1 MRFAMLPKA
10 WPAVVSALESAGHEQ
25 ASLEE
30 AEFVVFNGDGPDFPD
45 LPAGVKYVQT
55 ATAGVD
61 GLREAGLLSDRVRWA
76 NAAGLY
82 SDSVAEGTLGLM
94 LGAAHMYKLVTARAS
109 WDVAKKIQYESQ
121 FLYEDKTVMI
131 VGAGGI
137 GLRLMELLEPF
148 GCEVIAVNKSGR
160 AVPGARET
168 YPMEQVRSEPELWGR
183 ADFVVLLAPL
193 TEETR
198 GLVDADVLG
207 HMKQTALLINA
218 GRGGLVN
225 TDDLVDALREGVIA
239 GAGLDV
245 MEPEPLPD
253 GHPLWGLENCLI
265 TPHTTN
271 TIPIMK
277 KRLGALAVRNAE
289 LFAAGER
296 METEFD
302 PEAGY
307 YAYSRRRCHEEA
319 I

>member
-1 MRFAMLPKA
+1 MLPRP
-10 WPAVVSALESAGHEQ
+10 WELVVTALTEAGHEQ
-25 ASLEE
+25 VPLER
-30 AEFVVFNGDGPDFPD
+30 AELVVFNGEARDFPE
-45 LPAGVKYVQT
+45 LPPTVRYVQT

-61 GLREAGLLSDRVRWA
+61 GLREAGLLSTRVRWA

-82 SDSVAEGTLGLM
+82 ADSVAEGTLGLM
-94 LGAAHMYKLVTARAS
+94 LGATHMYKLVTARAS
-109 WDVAKKIQYESQ
+109 WSAARKMQRESQ
-121 FLYEDKTVMI
+121 FLYEGKTVMI

-137 GLRLMELLEPF
+137 GRRLMELLVPF
-148 GCEVIAVNKSGR
+148 GCEVIAVNRSGR
-160 AVPGARET
+160 PVAGAAAT
-168 YPMEQVRSEPELWGR
+168 YPMERVRREPELWGR

-198 GLVDADVLG
+198 HLVDAEVLG
-207 HMKQTALLINA
+207 RMRETAFLINA

-225 TDDLVDALREGVIA
+225 TEDLVAALRAETIA

-253 GHPLWGLENCLI
+253 GHPLWELDNCLM

-289 LFAAGER
+289 LYEAGER
-296 METEFD
+296 METEFE

-307 YAYSRRRCHEEA
+307 
-319 I
+319 

>member
-10 WPAVVSALESAGHEQ
+10 WPAVVSALEEAGHEQ
-25 ASLEE
+25 TSLDR
-30 AEFVVFNGDGPDFPD
+30 AEFLVFNGGAEDFPE
-45 LPAGVKYVQT
+45 LPEGLGYVQT
-55 ATAGVD
+55 AIAGVD
-61 GLREAGLLSDRVRWA
+61 GLREAGHLSQRVRWA

-82 SDSVAEGTLGLM
+82 ADSVAEGTLGLM

-109 WDVAKKIQYESQ
+109 WEVARKIQYESQ

-137 GLRLMELLEPF
+137 GRRLMELLAPF

-160 AVPGARET
+160 PVAGAAAT
-168 YPMEQVRSEPELWGR
+168 YPMERLQSEPELWGR

-193 TEETR
+193 TEETQ
-198 GLVDADVLG
+198 GLMNADVLG
-207 HMKQTALLINA
+207 HMRDSAFLINA
-218 GRGGLVN
+218 GRGGLVI
-225 TDDLVDALREGVIA
+225 TDDLVAALRAGTIA

-253 GHPLWGLENCLI
+253 GHPLWELENCLI

-302 PEAGY
+302 PAAGY
-307 YAYSRRRCHEEA
+307 
-319 I
+319 